1 MATFFQ
7 KEDPNVLNS
16 YGYTFR
22 LTKHH
27 MTPEQLDP
35 LKHKYDV
42 LGSEASEVLD
52 ALYPPPPPRAGWYS
66 KTKAENPQPDR
77 DTYALLRDNV
87 NKDPKLQKLWDEVN
101 TVPEWVDWEQI
112 QRGQDVFYRYA
123 PAAVAG
129 FAFQGLLATTVC
141 LTPMMLNN
149 QDIKYPNNQVTC
161 DREPPSGPQRHW
173 SEQAAIQPA

>member
-1 MATFFQ
+1 
-7 KEDPNVLNS
+7 
-16 YGYTFR
+16 
-22 LTKHH
+22 

-77 DTYALLRDNV
+77 DTYALLRDNID
-87 NKDPKLQKLWDEVN
+87 KDAKLQKLWDEVN

-173 SEQAAIQPA
+173 SEQGGIQPA